1 MIVWTV
7 LGSGTHLA
15 SARRASP
22 GHLVLADDRP
32 FLFDCGPGSFHGL
45 AKAGSA
51 PERVEACFLS
61 HVHPDHVSDLVP
73 LLFRMR
79 NHVKET
85 GEEKTLHLFGPPGF
99 AAFIRAL
106 RLVHAP
112 FLETAALRLVVH
124 EGDSGED
131 RLGTVTIRRAA
142 VPHGIAA
149 TAYSIRTEDGSAAV
163 YSGDTGRS
171 AELVRLARGAAL
183 FVVEASSPDGE
194 ANPFHLTPS
203 EAARAAADA
212 GAGAVLLVH
221 LNPASDTVDLR
232 ASCRDLFTGKIL
244 VAEDLLSVRVEK
256 GEVV

>member
-22 GHLVLADDRP
+22 GHLVVADDRH

-51 PERVEACFLS
+51 PERIEACFLS

-73 LLFRMR
+73 LLFRIR

-85 GEEKTLHLFGPPGF
+85 GEEKTLRLFGPPGF
-99 AAFIRAL
+99 AAFRAL

-112 FLETAALRLVVH
+112 FLETANMRLVVH

-131 RLGTVTIRRAA
+131 RLGPVTIRRVA
-142 VPHGIAA
+142 VPHGITAL
-149 TAYSIRTEDGSAAV
+149 AYSIRTEDGSVAV

-183 FVVEASSPDGE
+183 FVVEASSPDGV
-194 ANPFHLTPS
+194 ADPFHLTAS
-203 EAARAAADA
+203 EAARAAAEA
-212 GAGAVLLVH
+212 EAAAMLLVH
-221 LNPASDTVDLR
+221 LNPASDTVDLT
-232 ASCRDLFTGKIL
+232 ASCRDLFRGKIL